1 VDRFGRS
8 LFAVRLQ
15 APERDIASHGASSVR
30 FFSFL
35 KNGTGHRFLGI
46 TIFVEHFP
54 EAQSISP
61 GI

>member
-1 VDRFGRS
+1 
-8 LFAVRLQ
+8 VRLQ
-15 APERDIASHGASSVR
+15 APERDIASHGASSWR